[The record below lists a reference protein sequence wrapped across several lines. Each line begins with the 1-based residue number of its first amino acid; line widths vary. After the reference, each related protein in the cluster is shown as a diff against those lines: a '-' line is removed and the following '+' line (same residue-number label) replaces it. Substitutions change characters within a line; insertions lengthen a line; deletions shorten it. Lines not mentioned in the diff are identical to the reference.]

1 MIRPD
6 ACAHQRSAAH
16 VAAHIGLA
24 GDSGP
29 AGRLGRSR
37 ANPATRD
44 AGDAGDARGAG
55 NAGDAGAASVLVL
68 ALASVLAL
76 IACVLVAL
84 AVAGA
89 SRHRA
94 AVAADLGALAAAGRA
109 LQGPAAACA
118 LADQVVRAQG
128 GQLTGCRMDGEIS
141 EIEVS
146 VRPGGTVGMLGAARG
161 SARAGP
167 AGALRPP
174 GRS

>member
-6 ACAHQRSAAH
+6 ACAHQGLAAH
-16 VAAHIGLA
+16 LA
-24 GDSGP
+24 GHIAAAGHIGP
-29 AGRLGRSR
+29 AGHLGRSR
-37 ANPATRD
+37 AHPATRD
-44 AGDAGDARGAG
+44 
-55 NAGDAGAASVLVL
+55 AGDAGAASVLVL

-84 AVAGA
+84 AVAGT

-118 LADQVVRAQG
+118 LADQIVRAQG
-128 GQLTGCRMDGEIS
+128 GQLTGCWVDGEIS

-161 SARAGP
+161 RARAGP

-174 GRS
+174 GR

>member
-1 MIRPD
+1 MIRQEE
-6 ACAHQRSAAH
+6 CAHQRTAAH

-24 GDSGP
+24 GDIGP

-44 AGDAGDARGAG
+44 
-55 NAGDAGAASVLVL
+55 AGDAGAASVLVL

-84 AVAGA
+84 AVAGT

-128 GQLTGCRMDGEIS
+128 GQLTGCWVDGEVS

-161 SARAGP
+161 RARAGP
-167 AGALRPP
+167 ALAPRPP

>member
-6 ACAHQRSAAH
+6 ACAHQALATRL
-16 VAAHIGLA
+16 AAHIAPA
-24 GDSGP
+24 GHIGP

-37 ANPATRD
+37 AHPATRD
-44 AGDAGDARGAG
+44 AGDAR
-55 NAGDAGAASVLVL
+55 DAGAASVLVL

-84 AVAGA
+84 AVAGT

-109 LQGPAAACA
+109 RQGPAAACA

-128 GQLTGCRMDGEIS
+128 GQLTGCWVDGEIS

-161 SARAGP
+161 RARAGP
-167 AGALRPP
+167 PGALRPP
-174 GRS
+174 GR

>member
-6 ACAHQRSAAH
+6 ARAHQALAAH
-16 VAAHIGLA
+16 MAGHI
-24 GDSGP
+24 GP

-37 ANPATRD
+37 AHPATR
-44 AGDAGDARGAG
+44 
-55 NAGDAGAASVLVL
+55 DAGAASVLVL

-84 AVAGA
+84 AVAGT

-118 LADQVVRAQG
+118 LADQVVSAQG
-128 GQLTGCRMDGEIS
+128 GQLTGCWVDGEIS

-146 VRPGGTVGMLGAARG
+146 VRPGGTVGMLGTARG
-161 SARAGP
+161 RARAGP

-174 GRS
+174 GR

>member
-1 MIRPD
+1 MIRPE
-6 ACAHQRSAAH
+6 ACAHQRLATH
-16 VAAHIGLA
+16 LAAHIAPAGLI
-24 GDSGP
+24 GP

-37 ANPATRD
+37 AHPAIRD
-44 AGDAGDARGAG
+44 AGDAGETRD
-55 NAGDAGAASVLVL
+55 AGDAGAASVLVL

-84 AVAGA
+84 AVAGT

-118 LADQVVRAQG
+118 IADQVVRAQG
-128 GQLTGCRMDGEIS
+128 GQLTGCRVDGEIS

-161 SARAGP
+161 RARAGP

-174 GRS
+174 GR